1 MIKVQFDKE
10 RTKTRTDRAGTGT
23 FLGPSYLGG
32 ERPTGLLL
40 LLGMLAAAPV
50 PADESAIKLKDG
62 DGRALVEANC
72 VMCHSL
78 DYIPMNS
85 VFLDRKGWDAS
96 VNKMIKVMGAPIPEQ
111 DVPALVDYLT
121 RNYGKP

>member
-1 MIKVQFDKE
+1 
-10 RTKTRTDRAGTGT
+10 
-23 FLGPSYLGG
+23 
-32 ERPTGLLL
+32 
-40 LLGMLAAAPV
+40 ML
-50 PADESAIKLKDG
+50 ADESAIKLKDG

-96 VNKMIKVMGAPIPEQ
+96 VNKMIKVMGAPILSKMFP
-111 DVPALVDYLT
+111 LIVDYLT